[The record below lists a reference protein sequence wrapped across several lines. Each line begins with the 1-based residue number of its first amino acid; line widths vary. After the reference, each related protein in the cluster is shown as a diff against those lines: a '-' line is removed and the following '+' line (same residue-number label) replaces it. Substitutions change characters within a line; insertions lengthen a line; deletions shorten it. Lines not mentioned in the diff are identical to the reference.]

1 MEKRRFFV
9 VLFIDRCLGSES
21 DDTMFQNG
29 FLVREI
35 ENFSKFVI
43 RLFRKEKFADETENE
58 QGKLIEVEYLFF
70 RLQEMIYDNKINEA
84 ENILFDRINENP
96 KLEYLKLAE
105 KFYSEVFEMS
115 DEYLLDQNY
124 SRTEIFE
131 SLDQIQEIYEKKYN
145 NFYNED
151 R

>member
-1 MEKRRFFV
+1 M
-9 VLFIDRCLGSES
+9 VLFSDRCLESES

-43 RLFRKEKFADETENE
+43 KLFRKEKFAETTESE
-58 QGKLIEVEYLFF
+58 SEKLIEEDYLFYRF
-70 RLQEMIYDNKINEA
+70 QEMIYDNKINDA
-84 ENILFDRINENP
+84 ENILFEMIKQNP
-96 KLEYLKLAE
+96 KLEYLKVAE
-105 KFYSEVFEMS
+105 KFYSEVFKMS
-115 DEYLLDQNY
+115 DEYLLNQNY
-124 SRTEIFE
+124 SRAEIFE

-145 NFYNED
+145 NSYNED